1 VDSLEKL
8 KLAMRKFAAER
19 DWEQFHSPKNLVMAL
34 SGEAGELTECFQWLS
49 EEQSQSPNDT
59 QLAAIADEVADVQLY
74 LVRLADKLNLD
85 IAKECV
91 RKIQHNAK
99 NYPIDKS
106 KGSAKKYTE
115 YFDS

>member
-1 VDSLEKL
+1 
-8 KLAMRKFAAER
+8 M
-19 DWEQFHSPKNLVMAL
+19 
-34 SGEAGELTECFQWLS
+34 
-49 EEQSQSPNDT
+49 EQSQSPSDT

-85 IAKECV
+85 IAKECH

-99 NYPIDKS
+99 NYPVEQS